1 MIEKRLFW
9 GLAFATAII
18 AVAGGVAYF
27 VTKFCRDRR
36 EDDFDDFFDCDCCD
50 DDCCYCDDCADEAE
64 ESCEETAEQAEAA
77 DNTQAEE

>member
-9 GLAFATAII
+9 GI
-18 AVAGGVAYF
+18 AVATVIIAIAGTVAYF

-50 DDCCYCDDCADEAE
+50 DDCCYCDHDDI
-64 ESCEETAEQAEAA
+64 EQAEEA
-77 DNTQAEE
+77 AEEVAEEAEQEAE

>member
-9 GLAFATAII
+9 GIAVATAII
-18 AVAGGVAYF
+18 AIAGAVAYF

-50 DDCCYCDDCADEAE
+50 DDCCYCDHDDIEQA
-64 ESCEETAEQAEAA
+64 EETAEEV
-77 DNTQAEE
+77 AEEAEEEAEQE

>member
-9 GLAFATAII
+9 GIAVATAII
-18 AVAGGVAYF
+18 AIAGTVAYF

-50 DDCCYCDDCADEAE
+50 DDCSYCDHDDI
-64 ESCEETAEQAEAA
+64 EQAEEA
-77 DNTQAEE
+77 AEEVAEETEQEAEQE

>member
-9 GLAFATAII
+9 GSAVATVII
-18 AVAGGVAYF
+18 AIAGTVAYF

-50 DDCCYCDDCADEAE
+50 DDCCYCDHDDI
-64 ESCEETAEQAEAA
+64 EQAEEA
-77 DNTQAEE
+77 AEEVAEEAEQEAEQE

>member
-9 GLAFATAII
+9 GI
-18 AVAGGVAYF
+18 AVATVIIAIAGTVAYF

-50 DDCCYCDDCADEAE
+50 DDCCYCDHDDI
-64 ESCEETAEQAEAA
+64 EQAEEA
-77 DNTQAEE
+77 AEEVAEEAEQEAEQE

>member
-27 VTKFCRDRR
+27 VTKFFRERR

-50 DDCCYCDDCADEAE
+50 DDC
-64 ESCEETAEQAEAA
+64 
-77 DNTQAEE
+77 

>member
-9 GLAFATAII
+9 GIAVATAII
-18 AVAGGVAYF
+18 AIAGTVAYF

-50 DDCCYCDDCADEAE
+50 DDDCCYCDHDDI
-64 ESCEETAEQAEAA
+64 EQAEEV
-77 DNTQAEE
+77 AEEAEQE

>member
-9 GLAFATAII
+9 GIAVATAII
-18 AVAGGVAYF
+18 AIAGAVAYF

-50 DDCCYCDDCADEAE
+50 DDDCCYCDHDDIEQAEEAAEEVAEEAE
-64 ESCEETAEQAEAA
+64 EEAEQE
-77 DNTQAEE
+77 